1 MVLDPSGVGA
11 WPVVVIG
18 WQSWALDE
26 FVISVHCLALLH
38 FFCFEGTVEL
48 D

>member
-26 FVISVHCLALLH
+26 FLFVCTVLLH
-38 FFCFEGTVEL
+38 FFWLEGTVEL